1 MMFRKSVATVAAAAL
16 LCGSAIALGAAE
28 HSESDR
34 VFAAQSRLSL
44 QLIRQLAKERGAGNN
59 LVVSPAS
66 LAAVLSLLDVG
77 ADAPMRAALY
87 KTLGFDADH
96 PNAAA
101 ADLEN
106 LRTLVTKLGKGVE
119 DKDTFLKLA
128 NWIVFDPKS
137 QPVEEALRKL
147 RATDARVTQDDLSDP
162 ATIKAINDWVAEKT
176 KGLIPSILD
185 QGPKMPGIV
194 ALDALYF
201 KGTWLD
207 QFAKSATHTEPFHL
221 LGGTD
226 FEVQMMAKLFARAD
240 YREDGRFVAVDL
252 PYKNS
257 RFSFV
262 VITTNDKPAS
272 ATEFSDVASWLY
284 GDGFATGRVQLSLP
298 RFTIEDKNEM
308 LDALDKLGLKE
319 GRTSPMALGGLAINL
334 AGISAITQKTYLRV
348 DEEGSEAAAATAVS
362 IERSAVA
369 RPNLVEMKVD
379 KPFLFALR
387 DSETGLILM
396 SGYVGRPAPVKTA
409 AQ

>member
-1 MMFRKSVATVAAAAL
+1 MFRKSVAAAATAAL
-16 LCGSAIALGAAE
+16 LAGSAIALGAAE
-28 HSESDR
+28 HADR
-34 VFAAQSRLSL
+34 VLAAQSRLSL
-44 QLIRQLAKERGAGNN
+44 QLIQQLANERGVGNN

-101 ADLEN
+101 SDLEN

-119 DKDTFLKLA
+119 DKDTILKLA

-137 QPVEEALRKL
+137 EPVDEALRKL
-147 RATDARVTQDDLSDP
+147 RATGARVTQDDLSDP

-176 KGLIPSILD
+176 KGLIPSIID

-207 QFAKSATHTEPFHL
+207 QFAKSATHAEPFHL

-226 FEVQMMAKLFARAD
+226 FEVQMMAKLFSRVD
-240 YREDGRFVAVDL
+240 YRQDGRFVAVEL

-257 RFSFV
+257 RFSLV

-272 ATEFSDVASWLY
+272 ANEFSGVTSWLY
-284 GDGFATGRVQLSLP
+284 GDGFTAGRVKLSLP

-308 LDALDKLGLKE
+308 LAALDKLGLDRK
-319 GRTSPMALGGLAINL
+319 S
-334 AGISAITQKTYLRV
+334 V
-348 DEEGSEAAAATAVS
+348 V
-362 IERSAVA
+362 
-369 RPNLVEMKVD
+369 
-379 KPFLFALR
+379 
-387 DSETGLILM
+387 
-396 SGYVGRPAPVKTA
+396 
-409 AQ
+409 

>member
-1 MMFRKSVATVAAAAL
+1 MFRKSVAAAATAAL
-16 LCGSAIALGAAE
+16 FAGSAIALGAAE
-28 HSESDR
+28 HADR
-34 VFAAQSRLSL
+34 VLAAQSRLSL
-44 QLIRQLAKERGAGNN
+44 QLIQQLANERGVGNN

-101 ADLEN
+101 SDLEA

-119 DKDTFLKLA
+119 DKDTILKLA

-137 QPVEEALRKL
+137 EPVDEALRKL
-147 RATDARVTQDDLSDP
+147 RATGARVTQDDLSDP

-207 QFAKSATHTEPFHL
+207 QFAKSATHAEPFHL

-226 FEVQMMAKLFARAD
+226 FEVQMMAKLFSRVD
-240 YREDGRFVAVDL
+240 YRQDGRFVAVEL

-257 RFSFV
+257 RFSLV

-272 ATEFSDVASWLY
+272 ANEFSGVASWLY
-284 GDGFATGRVQLSLP
+284 GDGFAAGRVKLSLP

-308 LDALDKLGLKE
+308 LGALDNLGLKE
-319 GRTSPMALGGLAINL
+319 GRSSPMAFGGLALNL
-334 AGISAITQKTYLRV
+334 AGISAITQRTFLRV
-348 DEEGSEAAAATAVS
+348 DEEGSEAAAATAVL
-362 IERSAVA
+362 IERSSMP
-369 RPNLVEMKVD
+369 RQEPVEMKVD

-387 DSETGLILM
+387 DGETGLILM

>member
-1 MMFRKSVATVAAAAL
+1 MFRKSVVAAATAAL

-28 HSESDR
+28 HAPGDR
-34 VFAAQSRLSL
+34 VLAAQSRLSL
-44 QLIRQLAKERGAGNN
+44 QLIQRLANERGAGGN

-106 LRTLVTKLGKGVE
+106 LRALVTKLGKGVE
-119 DKDTFLKLA
+119 DKDTTLRLA
-128 NWIVFDPKS
+128 NWIVFDPQS
-137 QPVEEALRKL
+137 QPVDEALRKL
-147 RATDARVTQDDLSDP
+147 RATGARVTQDDLSDP
-162 ATIKAINDWVAEKT
+162 AVIKAINDWVSEKT
-176 KGLIPSILD
+176 KGLIPSIID
-185 QGPKMPGIV
+185 QGPKMPGLI

-226 FEVQMMAKLFARAD
+226 FEVQMMAKLFTRVD
-240 YREDGRFVAVDL
+240 FRQDGRFVAVDL

-257 RFSFV
+257 RFSLV

-272 ATEFSDVASWLY
+272 AGEFSGVATWLY
-284 GDGFATGRVQLSLP
+284 GDGFSSGRVRLSLP

-308 LDALDKLGLKE
+308 LNALDQLGLKA

-348 DEEGSEAAAATAVS
+348 DEEGSEAAAATAIL
-362 IERSAVA
+362 IERSSIP
-369 RPNLVEMKVD
+369 RLDLVEMKVD
-379 KPFLFALR
+379 KPFMFALR
-387 DSETGLILM
+387 DNETGLILM
-396 SGYVGRPAPVKTA
+396 SGYVGRPSPVKTA

>member
-1 MMFRKSVATVAAAAL
+1 MFRKSVAAAATAAL

-28 HSESDR
+28 HSPADR
-34 VFAAQSRLSL
+34 VLAAQSRLSL
-44 QLIRQLAKERGAGNN
+44 QLIQQLANERGAGNN

-106 LRTLVTKLGKGVE
+106 LRALVTKLGKGVE
-119 DKDTFLKLA
+119 DKDTILKLA

-137 QPVEEALRKL
+137 EPIDEALRKL
-147 RATDARVTQDDLSDP
+147 RATGARVTQDDLSDP
-162 ATIKAINDWVAEKT
+162 ATIKAINDWVSEKT

-226 FEVQMMAKLFARAD
+226 FDVQMMAKLFARAD
-240 YREDGRFVAVDL
+240 FHQDGRFVAVDL

-257 RFSFV
+257 RFSLV

-272 ATEFSDVASWLY
+272 ASEFSGVASWLY
-284 GDGFATGRVQLSLP
+284 GDGFASGRVHLSLP

-308 LDALDKLGLKE
+308 LDALDALGLKA
-319 GRTSPMALGGLAINL
+319 GRTSPMAFGGLAINL

-348 DEEGSEAAAATAVS
+348 DEEGSEAAATTAVS
-362 IERSAVA
+362 IERSAMP
-369 RPNLVEMKVD
+369 RGDLVEMKID

>member
-1 MMFRKSVATVAAAAL
+1 MFRKSVAAAATAAL

-28 HSESDR
+28 HVSGDR
-34 VFAAQSRLSL
+34 VLAAQSRLSL
-44 QLIRQLAKERGAGNN
+44 QLIQQLANERGAGGN

-87 KTLGFDADH
+87 KTLGFDAEH

-106 LRTLVTKLGKGVE
+106 LRALVTKLSKGVE
-119 DKDTFLKLA
+119 DKDTTLKLA
-128 NWIVFDPKS
+128 NWIVFDPQS
-137 QPVEEALRKL
+137 QPIDEALRKL
-147 RATDARVTQDDLSDP
+147 RATGARVTQDDLSDP
-162 ATIKAINDWVAEKT
+162 AVIKAINDWVSERT

-185 QGPKMPGIV
+185 QGPKMPGLI

-207 QFAKSATHTEPFHL
+207 QFAKSATHAEPFHL

-226 FEVQMMAKLFARAD
+226 FEVQMMAKLFTRAD
-240 YREDGRFVAVDL
+240 FRQDGRFVAVDL

-257 RFSFV
+257 RFSLV
-262 VITTNDKPAS
+262 VLTTNDKPAS
-272 ATEFSDVASWLY
+272 ASEFSNVATWLY
-284 GDGFATGRVQLSLP
+284 GDGFTGGRVQLSLP

-308 LDALDKLGLKE
+308 LNALGKLGLNE
-319 GRTSPMALGGLAINL
+319 GISSPTAFGGLAINL

-348 DEEGSEAAAATAVS
+348 DEEGSEAAAATAVL
-362 IERSAVA
+362 IERSAMP
-369 RPNLVEMKVD
+369 RGDLVEMKVD
-379 KPFLFALR
+379 KPFMFALR

>member
-1 MMFRKSVATVAAAAL
+1 MFRKSVAAAAAAAL
-16 LCGSAIALGAAE
+16 FCGSAIALGAAE
-28 HSESDR
+28 RSTAER
-34 VFAAQSRLSL
+34 VLAAQSQLSL
-44 QLIRQLAKERGAGNN
+44 QLIQQLAKERGTGNN
-59 LVVSPAS
+59 LVISPAS
-66 LAAVLSLLDVG
+66 LAAVLSLLDIG

-87 KTLGFDADH
+87 KTLGFDAEH

-106 LRTLVTKLGKGVE
+106 LRALVSKLGKGVE
-119 DKDTFLKLA
+119 DKDTILKLA

-137 QPVEEALRKL
+137 EPVEEALRKL
-147 RATDARVTQDDLSDP
+147 RATGARVTQDDLSDP
-162 ATIKAINDWVAEKT
+162 ATIKAINDWVSEKT

-207 QFAKSATHTEPFHL
+207 QFAKTATHTEPFHL

-226 FEVQMMAKLFARAD
+226 FDVQMMAKMFSRVD
-240 YREDGRFVAVDL
+240 FRQDGRFVAVDL

-257 RFSFV
+257 RFSLV
-262 VITTNDKPAS
+262 VVTTNDKPAS
-272 ATEFSDVASWLY
+272 ASEFSKVASWLY
-284 GDGFATGRVQLSLP
+284 GDGFAVGRVQLSLP

-308 LDALDKLGLKE
+308 LEALDKLGLKE
-319 GRTSPMALGGLAINL
+319 GRESPTALGGLAINL
-334 AGISAITQKTYLRV
+334 AGISAITQKTYLQV
-348 DEEGSEAAAATAVS
+348 DEEGSVAAAATAVS
-362 IERSAVA
+362 IERSSMP
-369 RPNLVEMKVD
+369 RFETVEMKVD

>member
-1 MMFRKSVATVAAAAL
+1 MFRKSVAAAAAAAL
-16 LCGSAIALGAAE
+16 LCGSAVALGAME
-28 HSESDR
+28 RSGEDR
-34 VFAAQSRLSL
+34 VLAAQSRLTL
-44 QLIRQLAKERGAGNN
+44 QLIRQLANERGVGNN

-87 KTLGFDADH
+87 KTLGFDAEH

-106 LRTLVTKLGKGVE
+106 LRALVSKLGKGVE
-119 DKDTFLKLA
+119 DKDTILKLA

-137 QPVEEALRKL
+137 EPVDEALRRL
-147 RATDARVTQDDLSDP
+147 RATGARVTQDDHSDP
-162 ATIKAINDWVAEKT
+162 ATIKAINDWVSEKT
-176 KGLIPSILD
+176 KGLIPSIID
-185 QGPKMPGIV
+185 QGPRMPGIV

-207 QFAKSATHTEPFHL
+207 QFSKSATHTEPFHL

-226 FEVQMMAKLFARAD
+226 FDVQMMAKLFSRVD
-240 YREDGRFVAVDL
+240 FRQDGRFVAVDL

-257 RFSFV
+257 RFSLV

-272 ATEFSDVASWLY
+272 ANEFSSVANWLY
-284 GDGFATGRVQLSLP
+284 GDGFAAGRVQLALP

-308 LDALDKLGLKE
+308 LEALDKLGLKE

-362 IERSAVA
+362 IERSSMP
-369 RPNLVEMKVD
+369 RGDLVEMKVD
-379 KPFLFALR
+379 KPFMFALR

-409 AQ
+409 AE

>member
-1 MMFRKSVATVAAAAL
+1 MFRKSVAVAAAAAL
-16 LCGSAIALGAAE
+16 LCGSAIALGAE
-28 HSESDR
+28 RSSEDR
-34 VFAAQSRLSL
+34 VLAAQSRLSL
-44 QLIRQLAKERGAGNN
+44 QLIQQLANERGTGNN

-101 ADLEN
+101 IDLEN
-106 LRTLVTKLGKGVE
+106 MRALVSKLGKGVE
-119 DKDTFLKLA
+119 DKDTVLKLA

-137 QPVEEALRKL
+137 EPVDEALRRL
-147 RATDARVTQDDLSDP
+147 RATGARVTQDDLSDP
-162 ATIKAINDWVAEKT
+162 ATIKAINDWVSEKT
-176 KGLIPSILD
+176 KGLIPSIID

-207 QFAKSATHTEPFHL
+207 QFAKSATHAEPFHL

-226 FEVQMMAKLFARAD
+226 FEVQMMAKLFSRVD
-240 YREDGRFVAVDL
+240 FRQDGRFVAVDL

-257 RFSFV
+257 RFSLV

-272 ATEFSDVASWLY
+272 AGEFSDVASWLY
-284 GDGFATGRVQLSLP
+284 GDGFASARVQLSLP

-308 LDALDKLGLKE
+308 LEALDKLGLKE

-348 DEEGSEAAAATAVS
+348 DEEGSEAAAATAVT
-362 IERSAVA
+362 IERSAMP
-369 RPNLVEMKVD
+369 RFETVEMKVD

-409 AQ
+409 VD

>member
-1 MMFRKSVATVAAAAL
+1 MMFRKSVAAAATAAL
-16 LCGSAIALGAAE
+16 LCGSAIALSAAE
-28 HSESDR
+28 HTSGDR
-34 VFAAQSRLSL
+34 VLAAQSRLSL
-44 QLIRQLAKERGAGNN
+44 QLIQQLANERGVGGN

-106 LRTLVTKLGKGVE
+106 LRTLVTKLSKGVE
-119 DKDTFLKLA
+119 DKDTTLKLA
-128 NWIVFDPKS
+128 NWIVFDPQS
-137 QPVEEALRKL
+137 QPVDEALRKL
-147 RATDARVTQDDLSDP
+147 RATGARVTQDNLSDP
-162 ATIKAINDWVAEKT
+162 AVIKAINDWVSEKT
-176 KGLIPSILD
+176 KGLIPSILE
-185 QGPKMPGIV
+185 QGPKMPGLI

-207 QFAKSATHTEPFHL
+207 QFAKSATHAEPFHL

-226 FEVQMMAKLFARAD
+226 FEVQMMAKLFTRAD
-240 YREDGRFVAVDL
+240 FRQDGRFVAVDL

-257 RFSFV
+257 RFSLV
-262 VITTNDKPAS
+262 VLTTNDKPAS
-272 ATEFSDVASWLY
+272 ASEFSDVAIWLY
-284 GDGFATGRVQLSLP
+284 GDGFASGRVRLSLP

-308 LDALDKLGLKE
+308 LNALGKLGLNE
-319 GRTSPMALGGLAINL
+319 GISSPTAFGGLALNL

-348 DEEGSEAAAATAVS
+348 DEEGSEAAAATSVL
-362 IERSAVA
+362 IERSAIP
-369 RPNLVEMKVD
+369 RGDLLEMKVD

>member
-1 MMFRKSVATVAAAAL
+1 MFRKSIAVAAAAAL
-16 LCGSAIALGAAE
+16 ICGSAIGLGAAE
-28 HSESDR
+28 RSSEDR
-34 VFAAQSRLSL
+34 VLAAQSRLSL
-44 QLIRQLAKERGAGNN
+44 QLIQQLANERGAGNN

-77 ADAPMRAALY
+77 ADASMRAALY
-87 KTLGFDADH
+87 KTLGFDDDH

-101 ADLEN
+101 IDLEN
-106 LRTLVTKLGKGVE
+106 LRVLVSKLGKGVE
-119 DKDTFLKLA
+119 DKDTILKLA

-137 QPVEEALRKL
+137 EPVDEALRRL
-147 RATDARVTQDDLSDP
+147 RATGARVTQDDLSDP
-162 ATIKAINDWVAEKT
+162 ATIKAINDWVSEKT
-176 KGLIPSILD
+176 KGLIPSIID

-201 KGTWLD
+201 KAAWLD
-207 QFAKSATHTEPFHL
+207 QFNKSATHTEPFHL

-226 FEVQMMAKLFARAD
+226 FEVQMMAKLFSRVD
-240 YREDGRFVAVDL
+240 FRQDGRFVAVDL

-257 RFSFV
+257 RFSLV

-272 ATEFSDVASWLY
+272 AGEFTDVASWLY
-284 GDGFATGRVQLSLP
+284 GDGFASARVQLSLP

-319 GRTSPMALGGLAINL
+319 GRTSPMALGGLASNL

-348 DEEGSEAAAATAVS
+348 DEEGSEAAAATAVT
-362 IERSAVA
+362 IERSAMP
-369 RPNLVEMKVD
+369 RSETVEMKVD

-387 DSETGLILM
+387 DAETGLILM

-409 AQ
+409 AE

>member
-1 MMFRKSVATVAAAAL
+1 MMFRKSVAAAATAAL

-28 HSESDR
+28 HAPGDR
-34 VFAAQSRLSL
+34 VLAAQSRLSL
-44 QLIRQLAKERGAGNN
+44 QLIQQLANERGAGGN

-87 KTLGFDADH
+87 KTLGFDAEH

-106 LRTLVTKLGKGVE
+106 LRALVTKLSKGVE
-119 DKDTFLKLA
+119 DKDTTLKLA
-128 NWIVFDPKS
+128 NWIVFDPQS
-137 QPVEEALRKL
+137 QPVDEALRKL
-147 RATDARVTQDDLSDP
+147 RATGARVTQDDLSDP
-162 ATIKAINDWVAEKT
+162 AVIKAINDWVSEKT

-185 QGPKMPGIV
+185 QGPKMPGLI

-207 QFAKSATHTEPFHL
+207 QFAKSATHAEPFHL

-226 FEVQMMAKLFARAD
+226 FEVQMMAKLFTRAD
-240 YREDGRFVAVDL
+240 FRQDGRFVAVDL

-257 RFSFV
+257 RFSLV
-262 VITTNDKPAS
+262 VLTTNDKPAS
-272 ATEFSDVASWLY
+272 ASEFSGVATWLY
-284 GDGFATGRVQLSLP
+284 GDGFTSGRVQLSLP

-308 LDALDKLGLKE
+308 LNALGKLGLNE
-319 GRTSPMALGGLAINL
+319 GISSPTAFGGLAINL

-348 DEEGSEAAAATAVS
+348 DEEGSEAAAATAVL
-362 IERSAVA
+362 IERSAMP
-369 RPNLVEMKVD
+369 RGDLLEMKVD
-379 KPFLFALR
+379 KPFMFALR

>member
-1 MMFRKSVATVAAAAL
+1 MFRKSVAVAATAAL

-28 HSESDR
+28 RSSEDR
-34 VFAAQSRLSL
+34 VLAAQSRLSL
-44 QLIRQLAKERGAGNN
+44 QLIQQLANERGADNN

-66 LAAVLSLLDVG
+66 LAAVLSLLDGG

-106 LRTLVTKLGKGVE
+106 LRALVTKLSKGVE
-119 DKDTFLKLA
+119 DKDTILKLA

-137 QPVEEALRKL
+137 EPVDEALRKL
-147 RATDARVTQDDLSDP
+147 RATGARVTQDDLSDP
-162 ATIKAINDWVAEKT
+162 ATIKAINDWVSEKT
-176 KGLIPSILD
+176 KGLIPSIID
-185 QGPKMPGIV
+185 QSPKMPGLI

-201 KGTWLD
+201 KGAWLD

-226 FEVQMMAKLFARAD
+226 FDVQMMAKLFSRAD
-240 YREDGRFVAVDL
+240 FRQDGRFVAVDL

-257 RFSFV
+257 RFSLV

-272 ATEFSDVASWLY
+272 ANEFSNVASWLY
-284 GDGFATGRVQLSLP
+284 GDGFAAGRVQLSLP

-319 GRTSPMALGGLAINL
+319 GRTSPMALSGLAINL

-348 DEEGSEAAAATAVS
+348 DEEGSEAAAATAVV
-362 IERSAVA
+362 IERSAMP
-369 RPNLVEMKVD
+369 RFETVEMKVD

-396 SGYVGRPAPVKTA
+396 SGYVGRPTPVKTA
-409 AQ
+409 AE

>member
-1 MMFRKSVATVAAAAL
+1 MFRKSVAAAATAAL
-16 LCGSAIALGAAE
+16 LAGSAITLGAAE
-28 HSESDR
+28 HADR
-34 VFAAQSRLSL
+34 VLAAQSRLSL
-44 QLIRQLAKERGAGNN
+44 QLIQQLANERGAGSN

-101 ADLEN
+101 SDLEN
-106 LRTLVTKLGKGVE
+106 LRTLVTKLGKGAE
-119 DKDTFLKLA
+119 DKDTILKLA

-137 QPVEEALRKL
+137 EPVDEALRKL
-147 RATDARVTQDDLSDP
+147 RATGARVTQDDLSDP
-162 ATIKAINDWVAEKT
+162 ATIKAINDWVSEKT
-176 KGLIPSILD
+176 KGLIPSIID

-207 QFAKSATHTEPFHL
+207 QFAKSATHAEPFHL

-226 FEVQMMAKLFARAD
+226 FEVQMMAKLFTRAD
-240 YREDGRFVAVDL
+240 FRQDGRFVAVDL

-257 RFSFV
+257 RFSLV
-262 VITTNDKPAS
+262 VLTTNDKPAS
-272 ATEFSDVASWLY
+272 AGEFSGVATWLY
-284 GDGFATGRVQLSLP
+284 GDGFAGGRVQLSLP

-308 LDALDKLGLKE
+308 LNALGKLGLNE
-319 GRTSPMALGGLAINL
+319 GISSPTAFGGLALNL

-362 IERSAVA
+362 IERSAMP
-369 RPNLVEMKVD
+369 RLETVEMKVD